1 MNIDKLNKR
10 NRRAR
15 RNLALKLVLEKEFLP
30 SLRRY
35 FDDIRRLAMRN
46 FRDTNIPPDQTLF
59 ENKTQNLLRL
69 HYRRVVK
76 AFKNEMR
83 LFISNGKK
91 SDATTQENDLTDKI
105 MAIFI
110 LTQSDARANQINK
123 TNLKNINDSF
133 IEAQRE
139 LIADERPITPAET
152 EKIANR
158 KLKDKFKG
166 REDTIAL
173 TETQF
178 VAEKTK
184 RVEASVLSRAR
195 NGDIDIVSA
204 ANGTITAAPDLT
216 KEWVAILDELTRDS
230 HAQADGQIVTANDPF
245 VVQGELLMEPGDTSL
260 GASASNTIGCRC
272 SALYSLGGVT
282 LFS

>member
-1 MNIDKLNKR
+1 M
-10 NRRAR
+10 
-15 RNLALKLVLEKEFLP
+15 
-30 SLRRY
+30 
-35 FDDIRRLAMRN
+35 
-46 FRDTNIPPDQTLF
+46 
-59 ENKTQNLLRL
+59 
-69 HYRRVVK
+69 
-76 AFKNEMR
+76 
-83 LFISNGKK
+83 
-91 SDATTQENDLTDKI
+91 
-105 MAIFI
+105 
-110 LTQSDARANQINK
+110 
-123 TNLKNINDSF
+123 
-133 IEAQRE
+133 
-139 LIADERPITPAET
+139 IADERPITPAET